1 MIIFGN
7 NNEKIRALRI
17 INEALSEALSDVTS
31 RSHREI
37 WEDMIAEI
45 LAIQNPEIAVDW
57 KEEDPDFQD
66 EIGEEAGFSF
76 DEFMASVAK
85 IEHSILRV
93 LIAHGNQPT
102 LN

>member
-17 INEALSEALSDVTS
+17 INEALSESLSDVTS

-45 LAIQNPEIAVDW
+45 LAIQNPEIAADW
-57 KEEDPDFQD
+57 EEEDPDFQD

-93 LIAHGNQPT
+93 LVAHGNQPT

>member
-17 INEALSEALSDVTS
+17 INEALSEAFSDVTS

-45 LAIQNPEIAVDW
+45 LAIQNPEIAADW
-57 KEEDPDFQD
+57 KEEDHDFQD

>member
-1 MIIFGN
+1 MVTFKMPA
-7 NNEKIRALRI
+7 EKIRVEKI
-17 INEALSEALSDVTS
+17 IEEALSEALSDVTS

-45 LAIQNPEIAVDW
+45 LAIQNPEIAADW

-93 LIAHGNQPT
+93 LVAHGNQPT